1 MKLWISDI
9 EHPETART
17 LMNRF
22 PQVRLETLRF
32 SEGDTL
38 DAGDAAVDAFRTEYG
53 ALLQRGLSV
62 HGPYVDLCPSSCD
75 GLVRQ
80 TAWER
85 YHTAWSIASSLGA
98 ESIVFH
104 SDWKP
109 APYGFGF
116 WVENVSGFWR
126 DFLAAHQGLRIYVEN
141 VYDAGWEGLAAL
153 ADRVPGLG
161 LCFDAG
167 HAHACSPL
175 PMEEWIRG
183 LGSRIGHVH
192 LHNNSG
198 VRDEHRGFFSVPEG
212 GLDMEGL
219 AELLETHLPGADLVL
234 ELPRPEELAASL
246 EWAMNRLPPE

>member
-1 MKLWISDI
+1 MIKQLFRSGIASAARLEKFKETMKLTVLERNELLCFVNRI
-9 EHPETART
+9 E
-17 LMNRF
+17 
-22 PQVRLETLRF
+22 VY
-32 SEGDTL
+32 EGERIY
-38 DAGDAAVDAFRTEYG
+38 VEFR
-53 ALLQRGLSV
+53 
-62 HGPYVDLCPSSCD
+62 
-75 GLVRQ
+75 VRQ

-85 YHTAWSIASSLGA
+85 CHTAWSIASSLGA

-116 WVENVSGFWR
+116 WLENVSGFWR
-126 DFLAAHQGLRIYVEN
+126 DFLEAHQGLRIYVEN

-175 PMEEWIRG
+175 PMEERIRG